1 MVGTRSSG
9 TKALSIALAAF
20 LALLVTFTQVL
31 PTAAQAAPPAP
42 DVINL
47 EDVAAFQDLLETDDL
62 LVVAYYRIAYTTI
75 PDDQAGINYL
85 VQLKDSSSSLL
96 GTNTPYAYNDS
107 GYGYG
112 VVSVYL
118 TAAEVTA
125 ASLGAWP
132 YSGLTFTLQGNPSV
146 FATVPS
152 DVHTLISGDY
162 STGEGNATNK
172 TQLAA
177 WVLQYAASLEETW
190 QLSMLTDSGL
200 LNASRGTPYFIQAI
214 PGLRNMVD
222 TIFSVSSESPVVPTP
237 APTPGGP
244 GTLSGDSAT
253 RFDGTFWLTPAFNG
267 TGTTLGLPNGAFQGI
282 IIFIMMVVFAWG
294 GQRIGG
300 GRGAFTGAAIA
311 LACVP
316 VAMVLGLVSWAYGVL
331 ALAVLAVAGLAKVG
345 GALE

>member
-1 MVGTRSSG
+1 MVGARSVGSKG
-9 TKALSIALAAF
+9 ISIALAAG
-20 LALLVTFTQVL
+20 LALLCVL
-31 PTAAQAAPPAP
+31 GIVPRALAAPAAP

-47 EDVAAFQDLLETDDL
+47 EDVAAFQDLLETDDM
-62 LVVAYYRIAYTTI
+62 LVTAYYRLSYATI
-75 PDDQAGINYL
+75 PDDQAGINFM
-85 VQLKDSSSSLL
+85 VQLKDSGGTVL
-96 GTNTPYAYNDS
+96 GSTVPYAYNDS

-112 VVSVYL
+112 VVSIYL

-132 YSGLTFTLQGNPSV
+132 FSGLTLTLRGNPSI
-146 FATVPS
+146 FTTVPS
-152 DVHTLISGDY
+152 DTHTLVSGDY
-162 STGEGNATNK
+162 STSDGNDTNE

-200 LNASRGTPYFIQAI
+200 LNSTRGTPYFIQAI
-214 PGLRNMVD
+214 PGLRNMVN
-222 TIFSVSSESPVVPTP
+222 TIFSISSESPTVPTP
-237 APTPGGP
+237 APTPGGA
-244 GTLSGDSAT
+244 GTLAGDSAT

-282 IIFIMMVVFAWG
+282 MIFIMIVVFAWG
-294 GQRIGG
+294 GTLIGG
-300 GRGAFTGAAIA
+300 SRGAFTGAGIA

-316 VAMVLGLVSWAYGVL
+316 IAMVLGLVSWAYGVL
-331 ALAVLAVAGLAKVG
+331 AIAVLSVAGLAKVG